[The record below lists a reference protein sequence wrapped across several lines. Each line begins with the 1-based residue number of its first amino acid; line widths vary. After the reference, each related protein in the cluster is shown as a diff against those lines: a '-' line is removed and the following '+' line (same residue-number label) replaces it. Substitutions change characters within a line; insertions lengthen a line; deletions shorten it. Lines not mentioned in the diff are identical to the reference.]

1 MSHRNNSNELTHHG
15 IPGMKW
21 GIRRYQNKDG
31 SLTPAGRKR
40 AEKMKEEYTAL
51 TGKRLIRKPT
61 NKNTTPSSQNG
72 AENANR
78 KQIKEM
84 SDTEV
89 RDKINRLQMEKQLMG
104 LQSETASKGEKFIS
118 TVGKQVIAP
127 AAIEA
132 GKRVLTNWFENQAK
146 ELLGLNPKETKD
158 VLKELKRETE
168 MAELKNRKDK
178 AEREYANRVNKEKE
192 KEKSTSKDSKK
203 DEAETVKTEF
213 VPNDK
218 SSKSKES
225 SRDRDPI
232 IIDADWSE
240 EPANSTALAPYRQSG
255 ESFIDDLLK
264 KKK

>member
-1 MSHRNNSNELTHHG
+1 MSHRNNSDELTHHG

-72 AENANR
+72 TENANR

-84 SDTEV
+84 SDNEV

-158 VLKELKRETE
+158 ALKELKRETE
-168 MAELKNRKDK
+168 FAELRNRKDK
-178 AEREYANRVNKEKE
+178 AEREYNKRMNKEEE
-192 KEKSTSKDSKK
+192 KPTSKDSKK
-203 DEAETVKTEF
+203 DKEETVKTEF
-213 VPNDK
+213 IPNDN
-218 SSKSKES
+218 SGKSKES

-240 EPANSTALAPYRQSG
+240 EPVNSTALAPYRQSG

>member
-158 VLKELKRETE
+158 ALKELKRETE

-178 AEREYANRVNKEKE
+178 AEREYNKRVNKE
-192 KEKSTSKDSKK
+192 EKSTSNDSKK
-203 DEAETVKTEF
+203 EPETVKGKPEGNIYDDMF
-213 VPNDK
+213 KKKRSK
-218 SSKSKES
+218 SSEAV
-225 SRDRDPI
+225 
-232 IIDADWSE
+232 IIDMEDI
-240 EPANSTALAPYRQSG
+240 PVNSTELAPYRQSG

-264 KKK
+264 KK